1 MKLGTL
7 IQLALGLVRLA
18 NWITGQISQAQWEA
32 SGYKKAMADEL
43 AAIGASVGI
52 AKASFDEA
60 AAATPEERRRS
71 LKEPI

>member
-1 MKLGTL
+1 MFTWIKFA
-7 IQLALGLVRLA
+7 LALLKLVNSIIRK
-18 NWITGQISQAQWEA
+18 IDQAQWEA

-43 AAIGASVGI
+43 AAIGASVDI

-60 AAATPEERRRS
+60 AAATPEERRHS